1 MAHKITR
8 EIRSRNMSRIQSKNT
23 KPELIVRKYLFAR
36 SLRYR
41 LHLRDLLGSPDLVFP
56 KYKKAVFVNGCFWHR
71 YNCRYSTTP
80 KTNTEFWL
88 KKFAKNVERDNKNYT
103 MLKDMRWDV
112 IVVWEFMLK
121 KDSREDTLDLLFHQ
135 IVD

>member
-1 MAHKITR
+1 MADKITR
-8 EIRSRNMSRIQSKNT
+8 EIRSRNMSQIQSKNT

-36 SLRYR
+36 GLRYR
-41 LHLRDLLGSPDLVFP
+41 LHLRDLPGSPDLVFP

-71 YNCRYSTTP
+71 HNCRYATTP

-88 KKFAKNVERDNKNYT
+88 KKFAKNVERDDKNYT
-103 MLKDMRWDV
+103 MLKDMGWD
-112 IVVWEFMLK
+112 IIIVWECMLK
-121 KDSREDTLDLLFHQ
+121 KDSREDTLEQLFHQ

>member
-1 MAHKITR
+1 
-8 EIRSRNMSRIQSKNT
+8 MSQIQSKNT

-36 SLRYR
+36 GLRYR
-41 LHLRDLLGSPDLVFP
+41 LHLRDLPGSPDLVFP

-71 YNCRYSTTP
+71 HNCRYATTP

-88 KKFAKNVERDNKNYT
+88 KKFAKNVERDDKNYT
-103 MLKDMRWDV
+103 MLKDMGWD
-112 IVVWEFMLK
+112 IIIVWECMLK
-121 KDSREDTLDLLFHQ
+121 KDSREDTLEQLFHQ